1 MPKMLERG
9 SSDRRGLLGLV
20 VVLLVFTTVA
30 LSAWLASDLRAQTP
44 ASPIKIGLL
53 MPGSGPFTVNGQRIT
68 ISVRLF
74 FQTKEWQVAGRKIEL
89 VSEDTQ
95 GEAQVALTKT
105 QRLVEKEGVHALIAY
120 VTTPSAYAARDY
132 LTAAKM
138 PTVVVTGAH
147 GLVHPGS
154 PQRSPYMF
162 RSYISLYGY
171 GKALAE
177 WIHGKARH
185 NRVIL
190 VASNFGGALE
200 PAFAFTTTFQKLGG
214 QIVIQ
219 IRPPLATVDWSP
231 WLSQVAAAMP
241 NADALIAMA
250 YGADALRMV
259 QNWRELG
266 LKGKIPLYGGEAF
279 LSEMLLPAMGQA
291 AEGIR
296 QIDSYCPTLDTPEN
310 QNFVRL
316 VRTAGQY
323 PAENNY
329 YGWSAAQ
336 AMWEGLRGVGGRAE
350 DREALAKALE
360 QVQFANLMGPFR
372 YDQNH
377 NPIVDTYIQEVR
389 RVGGEFH
396 NTCVERIPSVGHPGE
411 IPFPPR

>member
-1 MPKMLERG
+1 
-9 SSDRRGLLGLV
+9 
-20 VVLLVFTTVA
+20 
-30 LSAWLASDLRAQTP
+30 
-44 ASPIKIGLL
+44 
-53 MPGSGPFTVNGQRIT
+53 
-68 ISVRLF
+68 
-74 FQTKEWQVAGRKIEL
+74 
-89 VSEDTQ
+89 
-95 GEAQVALTKT
+95 
-105 QRLVEKEGVHALIAY
+105 
-120 VTTPSAYAARDY
+120 
-132 LTAAKM
+132 
-138 PTVVVTGAH
+138 
-147 GLVHPGS
+147 
-154 PQRSPYMF
+154 MF

-241 NADALIAMA
+241 NADAVIAMA

-259 QNWRELG
+259 QNWSELG

-310 QNFVRL
+310 QRFKDLFRKQYSKEPTSYHEMGYVAAKTVSEAIRKVDGKVEDVPRL
-316 VRTAGQY
+316 LDALRKTRFESPQ
-323 PAENNY
+323 
-329 YGWSAAQ
+329 
-336 AMWEGLRGVGGRAE
+336 GL
-350 DREALAKALE
+350 
-360 QVQFANLMGPFR
+360 FR
-372 YDQNH
+372 FDDKQNAIIDLH
-377 NPIVDTYIQEVR
+377 IR
-389 RVGGEFH
+389 RVEKIGGKLVNVYLDKIADVDQFW
-396 NTCVERIPSVGHPGE
+396 T
-411 IPFPPR
+411 PPQQ